1 MKNIIKT
8 HMIENYRRKKGLSK
22 KSMCQLCK
30 MSIYTYNKIIS
41 NKTNFRLLAIFRIAK
56 VMQVDVAK
64 LLSDR

>member
-8 HMIENYRRKKGLSK
+8 DMIENYRRKKGLSK

-30 MSIYTYNKIIS
+30 MSISTYNKIIS

-56 VMQVDVAK
+56 VMQVDVSK
-64 LLSDR
+64 LLSER